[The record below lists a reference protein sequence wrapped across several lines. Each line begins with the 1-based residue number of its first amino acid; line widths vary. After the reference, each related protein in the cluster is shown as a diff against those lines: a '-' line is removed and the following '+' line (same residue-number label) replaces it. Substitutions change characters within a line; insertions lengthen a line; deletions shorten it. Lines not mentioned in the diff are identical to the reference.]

1 MFYCV
6 STWIYCSCWS
16 HFLFDSLQVS
26 FKLTWLIV
34 ERFKDLTQMSGVIF
48 LQPLHLT
55 FTSERHVRGK
65 NLKSTSQ
72 LSESLQLN
80 LNSAASNLKHLVFW
94 CSAPPLV
101 WFCSVLGVFGRRLAN
116 LRSVNCWLC
125 RHGNCRSPPPQE
137 LSRPPPLLCWN
148 RAEYKSGSPQSEPL
162 LKNTEDG
169 KTSSLKSSSSRR
181 AERRT
186 CSDVREQIRLV
197 LKIWSDK
204 QLLVSGQDFVFQ
216 SRVCLQGVFN

>member
-26 FKLTWLIV
+26 FKLTWLVV
-34 ERFKDLTQMSGVIF
+34 ERFTDLTAV
-48 LQPLHLT
+48 T
-55 FTSERHVRGK
+55 FNIYFRTTRARK
-65 NLKSTSQ
+65 KSTSR

-125 RHGNCRSPPPQE
+125 RHGNWRSPPPQE

-204 QLLVSGQDFVFQ
+204 QLLLSGQDFVFQ

>member
-1 MFYCV
+1 M
-6 STWIYCSCWS
+6 
-16 HFLFDSLQVS
+16 QA
-26 FKLTWLIV
+26 
-34 ERFKDLTQMSGVIF
+34 
-48 LQPLHLT
+48 
-55 FTSERHVRGK
+55 K

-80 LNSAASNLKHLVFW
+80 LNSAASNLKHFVFW

-125 RHGNCRSPPPQE
+125 RHGNWRSPPPQE

-162 LKNTEDG
+162 LKNTEEG
-169 KTSSLKSSSSRR
+169 KTSSLKSSSSRG

-204 QLLVSGQDFVFQ
+204 QLLVSGQHFVFQ
-216 SRVCLQGVFN
+216 SRVC

>member
-1 MFYCV
+1 M
-6 STWIYCSCWS
+6 
-16 HFLFDSLQVS
+16 QA
-26 FKLTWLIV
+26 
-34 ERFKDLTQMSGVIF
+34 
-48 LQPLHLT
+48 
-55 FTSERHVRGK
+55 K
-65 NLKSTSQ
+65 NLKWTSQ

-80 LNSAASNLKHLVFW
+80 LNSAASNLKHFVFW

-125 RHGNCRSPPPQE
+125 RHGNWRSPPPQE

-162 LKNTEDG
+162 LKNTEEE

-204 QLLVSGQDFVFQ
+204 QLLLSGQDFVFQ

>member
-26 FKLTWLIV
+26 FKLTWLVV
-34 ERFKDLTQMSGVIF
+34 ERFTDLTAV
-48 LQPLHLT
+48 T
-55 FTSERHVRGK
+55 FNIYFRTTRARK
-65 NLKSTSQ
+65 KSTSR

-80 LNSAASNLKHLVFW
+80 LNSAASNLKHFVFW

-125 RHGNCRSPPPQE
+125 RHGNWRSPPPQE

-204 QLLVSGQDFVFQ
+204 QLLVSGQHFVFQ
-216 SRVCLQGVFN
+216 SRVC

>member
-26 FKLTWLIV
+26 FKLTWSIV
-34 ERFKDLTQMSGVIF
+34 ERFKDLTAV
-48 LQPLHLT
+48 T
-55 FTSERHVRGK
+55 FNIYFRTTRARK
-65 NLKSTSQ
+65 KSTSR

-125 RHGNCRSPPPQE
+125 RHGNWRSPPPQE

-204 QLLVSGQDFVFQ
+204 QLLLSGQDFVFQ

>member
-26 FKLTWLIV
+26 FKLTWLVV
-34 ERFKDLTQMSGVIF
+34 ERFTDLTAV
-48 LQPLHLT
+48 T
-55 FTSERHVRGK
+55 FNIYFRTTRARK
-65 NLKSTSQ
+65 KSTSR

-80 LNSAASNLKHLVFW
+80 LNSAASNLKHFVFW

-125 RHGNCRSPPPQE
+125 RHGNWRSPPPQE

-162 LKNTEDG
+162 LKNTEEG

-197 LKIWSDK
+197 LKIWLDK
-204 QLLVSGQDFVFQ
+204 QLLLSGQDFVFQ